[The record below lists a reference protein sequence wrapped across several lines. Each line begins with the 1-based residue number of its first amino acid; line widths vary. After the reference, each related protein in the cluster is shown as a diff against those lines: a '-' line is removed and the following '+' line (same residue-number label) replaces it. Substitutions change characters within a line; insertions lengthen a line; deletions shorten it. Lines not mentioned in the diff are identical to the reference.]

1 MDNSRESSSIRHGTR
16 ARIRHLATF
25 AACMSFA
32 AAAATTHA
40 AETDA
45 SAGTLQEIVVTA
57 EYRSEKLQQTAL
69 SITALTGDA
78 LSERNITNLENLAQ
92 AVPNMTLFQANAAYG
107 KTMAA
112 SIRGIGQSD
121 FNFASSE
128 QGVGIYVD
136 DVYFA
141 NTFGSMFD
149 LLDVDQ
155 IEVLRGPQ
163 GTLFGKNSIGGA
175 IRLISKKPMGDN
187 TGYAEVT
194 VGNYNRREVRAG
206 FDVALIKDVLMLRI
220 SGLSKD
226 RNGYVDRIDYACANP
241 ATAGS
246 LPVQQLG
253 QGSNCK
259 LGTEGGVDVK
269 GVRSSPI
276 SPTNTTTRA
285 TLTCAPSVKARCP
298 PSQANRVSGA

>member
-1 MDNSRESSSIRHGTR
+1 MDNSTESSSIRHGTR
-16 ARIRHLATF
+16 ARLRHLATF

-92 AVPNMTLFQANAAYG
+92 AVPNLTLFQANAAYG

-112 SIRGIGQSD
+112 SIRGIGQGD

-155 IEVLRGPQ
+155 IEVLRDPQ

-175 IRLISKKPMGDN
+175 IRLISKKPLGDN

-206 FDVALIKDVLMLRI
+206 FDVALIKDMLMLRI

-269 GVRSSPI
+269 GLRSSPI

-285 TLTCAPSVKARCP
+285 TLTCALSVKARCP